1 MKVLSQDNL
10 TKVFKVVK
18 GWIDTAKSALTT
30 EINKKANSA
39 DVYTKTQVNTELG
52 KKANSADVYTK
63 TETAQ
68 QISSYATT
76 NKLITES
83 QAKALVQQIVD
94 GAPEA
99 YDTLKE
105 LAMAI
110 DNDDSAAAGIIQQ
123 IAALRTSL
131 GQKVN
136 SSTFMSEL
144 GKKANSADVY
154 PKTQTYT
161 RGEIDDKPDT
171 KLNSSD
177 ITALTDAEIDTIA
190 ASALAS

>member
-30 EINKKANSA
+30 EIN
-39 DVYTKTQVNTELG
+39 

-123 IAALRTSL
+123 IAALH
-131 GQKVN
+131 
-136 SSTFMSEL
+136 
-144 GKKANSADVY
+144 
-154 PKTQTYT
+154 T
-161 RGEIDDKPDT
+161 RGNRRQAGHQAQLVGHHRPYRRRD
-171 KLNSSD
+171 
-177 ITALTDAEIDTIA
+177 
-190 ASALAS
+190 